1 MQDDITK
8 PQLYLHALYFIVST
22 FSEVAVA
29 DITCTTIQ
37 EFWVGSWFLWTTT
50 FLYIL
55 LFANVASLI

>member
-37 EFWVGSWFLWTTT
+37 EFWVGSWLLWTTT